1 MSNVVI
7 EIVEKCRYSSEH
19 SAGQQAG
26 WMLMAADDK
35 IVAVWRLEAIAQG
48 KQQ

>member
-1 MSNVVI
+1 MNVAI

-26 WMLMAADDK
+26 RMLMAADHE
-35 IVAVWRLEAIAQG
+35 IVVVWHPEAIVQG